1 MSVEG
6 DVRDGIRARSRS
18 NPKPIRM
25 DALID
30 MRDDGAG
37 SAFVLGVVHRDVGI
51 DAGEVSLLTVH
62 INMLQAEKPD
72 MAVAVDG
79 W

>member
-51 DAGEVSLLTVH
+51 DAGEVSLLCVH
-62 INMLQAEKPD
+62 INMLPA
-72 MAVAVDG
+72 
-79 W
+79 